1 MDELYIRDVIF
12 EREESLKEII
22 ISFTDDKIVEPFEVL
37 SVSITQQNEALN
49 IFPIAE
55 AQVTILD
62 DDSKIA
68 NKNILV

>member
-12 EREESLKEII
+12 EREEILKEII
-22 ISFTDDKIVEPFEVL
+22 ISFTDDKIVEPSEVL
-37 SVSITQQNEALN
+37 SVYITQQNEPLN

-62 DDSKIA
+62 NDSKIV
-68 NKNILV
+68 NKNSV